1 MKSKLSDTSL
11 CDVVDFHSHIL
22 HGVDHGSESMKMS
35 LSQIKI
41 AKSYSVNR
49 ILATP
54 HFYPNLHTL
63 SSFLKLRDSAALDL
77 KKQISDNSVEIKL
90 GAEVLICEGL
100 ERFPGLEKLCFSG
113 TKYIMLELPTDD
125 FLEEYAVTAGYI
137 ADMGYEIILAH
148 ADRYPARAV
157 EIMLDYGVKTLQL
170 NAYSISSLFKKKSVW
185 NWIDRGLV
193 SSIGSDIHGA
203 SRFPYK
209 KFQAAKGR
217 LGDLLVPIK
226 ESSDKI
232 WDKIGNI

>member
-148 ADRYPARAV
+148 AD
-157 EIMLDYGVKTLQL
+157 
-170 NAYSISSLFKKKSVW
+170 
-185 NWIDRGLV
+185 
-193 SSIGSDIHGA
+193 
-203 SRFPYK
+203 
-209 KFQAAKGR
+209 
-217 LGDLLVPIK
+217 
-226 ESSDKI
+226 
-232 WDKIGNI
+232 